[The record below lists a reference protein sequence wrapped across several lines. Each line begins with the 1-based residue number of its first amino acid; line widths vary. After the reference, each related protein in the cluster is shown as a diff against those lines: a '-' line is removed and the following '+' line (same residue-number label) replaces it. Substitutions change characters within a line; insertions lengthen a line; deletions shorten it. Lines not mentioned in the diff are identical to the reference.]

1 MSQSQPPPVPRI
13 IPFLYADD
21 VAAHLEFL
29 ARAFGFETRRHEVDP
44 NDSEHEHAETQLGDA
59 RVMISHASPKW
70 GSASPR
76 ALPARHSSN
85 YVYVADVDA
94 HFRRARA
101 AGATIE
107 SAPADMPW
115 SDRMYAARDSEDHQW
130 FFATAGS
137 NGARS

>member
-1 MSQSQPPPVPRI
+1 MAQSPQPRIPRI

-29 ARAFGFETRRHEVDP
+29 RKAFGFETRLHHVDP
-44 NDSEHEHAETQLGDA
+44 NDPEHQHGETMLGGEL
-59 RVMISHASPKW
+59 VMISHASPRF
-70 GSASPR
+70 GSAAPR
-76 ALPARHSSN
+76 ALPARHASN

-101 AGATIE
+101 AGAEIASE
-107 SAPADMPW
+107 PEDKPW
-115 SDRMYAARDSEDHQW
+115 GDRVYTARDPEGHEW

-137 NGARS
+137 REH